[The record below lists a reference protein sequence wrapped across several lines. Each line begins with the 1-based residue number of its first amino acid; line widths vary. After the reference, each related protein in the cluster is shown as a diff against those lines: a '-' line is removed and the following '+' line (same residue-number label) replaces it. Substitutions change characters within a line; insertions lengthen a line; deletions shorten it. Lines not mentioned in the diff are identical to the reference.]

1 MGSGSLLLPL
11 TRFQALNLG
20 RQPSPSPLDHLTR
33 PSLVGLFILRQG
45 LELLSFCFRL
55 QKCWDYRYVAL
66 RQVPKSYLRCL
77 MGTVARGTGSVGQTS
92 VLTKTQLENSNIL
105 FFQATGSSLLIIY
118 LTKGV
123 S

>member
-1 MGSGSLLLPL
+1 M
-11 TRFQALNLG
+11 
-20 RQPSPSPLDHLTR
+20 
-33 PSLVGLFILRQG
+33 
-45 LELLSFCFRL
+45 
-55 QKCWDYRYVAL
+55 AL
-66 RQVPKSYLRCL
+66 RQVPKSYLRYL